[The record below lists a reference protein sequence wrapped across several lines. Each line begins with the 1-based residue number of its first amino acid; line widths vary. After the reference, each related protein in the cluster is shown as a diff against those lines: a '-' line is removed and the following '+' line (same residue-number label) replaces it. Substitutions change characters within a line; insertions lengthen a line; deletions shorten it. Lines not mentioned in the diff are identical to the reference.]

1 MLSLQTTDNWAFVL
15 SITVA
20 GFNDSYTN
28 AASANSAYDAL
39 QALITWGNLAA
50 RPWADTVVF
59 SWTWLRFDASGGAL
73 LTLSCSSAFTL
84 AVMSGAWTANTG
96 IGTGAGVTS
105 IAGTTAAL
113 GTFAPPNTG
122 HIAIGQWRR
131 LLEGKGAASGN
142 GAVRPGIPGLA
153 HYRPDVSAVCRAQD
167 LARLDAI
174 LSDASHPRRCWIYSR
189 IRSEWLKVALGEVS
203 RGRAGY
209 GLWRVRLA
217 CVGEAI

>member
-1 MLSLQTTDNWAFVL
+1 MLSLQTSDNWAFVL
-15 SITVA
+15 SITVG

-28 AASANSAYDAL
+28 ASTATSAYDAL
-39 QALITWGNLAA
+39 QGLIAWGNLAA
-50 RPWADTVVF
+50 RPWADSVVF
-59 SWTWLRFDASGGAL
+59 SWTWVRNAATGGAY

-84 AVMSGAWTANTG
+84 AVSSGAWTANTG
-96 IGTGAGVTS
+96 IGTGAGVTF
-105 IAGTTAAL
+105 IAGSASAL
-113 GTFAPPNTG
+113 GTFAPPNDG
-122 HIAIGQWRR
+122 QIAIGQWRR
-131 LLEGKGAASGN
+131 LLDGKGNGSGV

-189 IRSEWLKVALGEVS
+189 IRAEWLKVALGEVS
-203 RGRAGY
+203 RGSAGY
-209 GLWRVRLA
+209 GLWRVRLS